1 MEKRE
6 YMSGEGIKN
15 CGGGGGVG
23 ENRRDFSFLSKCLV
37 GSGKMDG

>member
-6 YMSGEGIKN
+6 YRSGEGIKK
-15 CGGGGGVG
+15 CGGGGVVG
-23 ENRRDFSFLSKCLV
+23 ENRRDCSFLSKCLV